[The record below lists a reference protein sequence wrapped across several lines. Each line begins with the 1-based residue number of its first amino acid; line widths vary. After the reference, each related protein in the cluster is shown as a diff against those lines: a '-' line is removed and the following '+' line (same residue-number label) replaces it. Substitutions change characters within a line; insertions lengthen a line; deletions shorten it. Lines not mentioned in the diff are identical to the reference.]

1 MHLRAV
7 VGISSKSGGGAF
19 EAEAE
24 EIGGGWVSDGLF
36 LCLSIG
42 RDKAQAIDSFEL
54 STHCPPRRER
64 KRKENKWK

>member
-24 EIGGGWVSDGLF
+24 EIGGGWVSDGLV

-42 RDKAQAIDSFEL
+42 
-54 STHCPPRRER
+54 
-64 KRKENKWK
+64 KR